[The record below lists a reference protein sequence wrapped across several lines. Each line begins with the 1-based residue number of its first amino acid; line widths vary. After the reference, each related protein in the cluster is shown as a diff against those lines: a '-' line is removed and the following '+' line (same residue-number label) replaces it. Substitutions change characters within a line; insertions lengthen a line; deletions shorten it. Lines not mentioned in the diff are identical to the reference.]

1 MSETW
6 VHEWGGFCSAH
17 GIDKSRSL
25 LLVSFPTP
33 TGISLLFAA
42 IVSRKSQSAIA
53 DMFAYTARLRREF
66 IDPRQTR
73 LFLDRKARRFFSE
86 HLLLALDTLQVNFN
100 TLTEKTV
107 WQYENLIE
115 WGESSPA
122 SLIAQHEKAEVGA
135 IRARL
140 AQARLRGLLE
150 SPGHG
155 VRGGLEI

>member
-1 MSETW
+1 
-6 VHEWGGFCSAH
+6 
-17 GIDKSRSL
+17 
-25 LLVSFPTP
+25 
-33 TGISLLFAA
+33 
-42 IVSRKSQSAIA
+42 VSRKSQSAIA
-53 DMFAYTARLRREF
+53 DLFAYTVRLRREF
-66 IDPRQTR
+66 IDPQQTR